1 MDRMPWTPAPHRRY
15 WVFDGRRGA
24 GLAAASAVLL
34 GTTPALGK
42 LAIEAGLA
50 PLAVVAARTAG
61 AAALLLIVVAV
72 FRRGFLTIYPVG
84 MAGCFLAGGLNGLG
98 SLLYYT
104 GLARLDAGLAQLLFS
119 LYPVF
124 VAVLL
129 YLDGQRYT
137 RLTLARLGL
146 SLPAVYLLTRAAGAP
161 VDPGAAA
168 LMVGAGA
175 LYALHIPINQRVLYE
190 VPAPTVTLYTLLA
203 MTAVV
208 VPAWLIGGAEV
219 PADIGA
225 GAAPLIALTGV
236 TFLSRLA
243 LFAGVKRIGGMQAS
257 LLGLMELLVAVFLAH
272 IWLHESL
279 SASQWAGAGLLAVA
293 LLLAVLDPGSAVA
306 RTGRGWLHWLTPPER
321 ARAAVMGG
329 GGGDGDAMEH

>member
-1 MDRMPWTPAPHRRY
+1 MRE
-15 WVFDGRRGA
+15 RGA

-42 LAIEAGLA
+42 LALEAGLA

-61 AAALLLIVVAV
+61 AAALLFIVVLIL
-72 FRRGFLTIYPVG
+72 RRRFLYIYPLG
-84 MAGCFLAGGLNGLG
+84 LAGCLLAGGLNGLG

-129 YLDGQRYT
+129 FLDGQRYT
-137 RLTLARLGL
+137 LLTLARLLL
-146 SLPAVYLLTRAAGAP
+146 SLPAVVLLTRAAGAP
-161 VDPGAAA
+161 VNAGAAA

-208 VPAWLIGGAEV
+208 VPAWLIGGAGLGG
-219 PADIGA
+219 DWSA
-225 GAAPLIALTGV
+225 GVWPLLALTGV

-257 LLGLMELLVAVFLAH
+257 LLGLAELLVAVLLAQL
-272 IWLHESL
+272 WLRESL
-279 SASQWAGAGLLAVA
+279 SASQWAGAALLAVA
-293 LLLAVLDPGSAVA
+293 LLLAVLDPGSALA
-306 RTGRGWLHWLTPPER
+306 RRGRGWLHWLTPPEGR
-321 ARAAVMGG
+321 VRGVEAR
-329 GGGDGDAMEH
+329 DGVREA

>member
-1 MDRMPWTPAPHRRY
+1 MQ
-15 WVFDGRRGA
+15 GRGA
-24 GLAAASAVLL
+24 GFAAASAVLL
-34 GTTPALGK
+34 GMTPVFGKQAL
-42 LAIEAGLA
+42 EAGLG

-61 AAALLLIVVAV
+61 AAALLFIVVAI
-72 FRRGFLTIYPVG
+72 FRRGNLYIYPLG

-124 VAVLL
+124 VAVIL
-129 YLDGQRYT
+129 YLDGVRYT
-137 RLTLARLGL
+137 LLTLARLAL
-146 SLPAVYLLTRAAGAP
+146 SLPAVVLLTRAAGAP

-168 LMVGAGA
+168 LMLGAGA

-208 VPAWLIGGAEV
+208 VPAWLIGGAELRG
-219 PADIGA
+219 DWSA
-225 GAAPLIALTGV
+225 GSWPLLALTSV

-243 LFAGVKRIGGMQAS
+243 LFSGVKRIGGMQTS
-257 LLGLMELLVAVFLAH
+257 LLGLAELLVAVFLAH
-272 IWLHESL
+272 LLLRESL
-279 SASQWAGAGLLAVA
+279 TASQWLGAALLAVA
-293 LLLAVLDPGSAVA
+293 LLLAVLDPGSSLA
-306 RTGRGWLHWLTPPER
+306 RTGRGWLHWLTPPEG
-321 ARAAVMGG
+321 AVVGPGAAAAGRVTAEA
-329 GGGDGDAMEH
+329 GDGDGGR

>member
-1 MDRMPWTPAPHRRY
+1 MSWMRQK
-15 WVFDGRRGA
+15 GA

-42 LAIEAGLA
+42 LALEAGLA

-61 AAALLLIVVAV
+61 AAALLLLVVAI
-72 FRRGFLTIYPVG
+72 FRRRFLYIYPLG
-84 MAGCFLAGGLNGLG
+84 LAGCLLAGGLNGLG

-129 YLDGQRYT
+129 FLDGQRYT
-137 RLTLARLGL
+137 LLTLARLLL
-146 SLPAVYLLTRAAGAP
+146 SLPAVVLLTRAAGAP
-161 VDPGAAA
+161 VDAGAAA

-190 VPAPTVTLYTLLA
+190 VPAPTVTLYTLVA

-208 VPAWLIGGAEV
+208 VPAWLIGGADL
-219 PADIGA
+219 AGDWRAGA
-225 GAAPLIALTGV
+225 GPLLALTGV

-257 LLGLMELLVAVFLAH
+257 LLGLAELLVAVFLAQL
-272 IWLHESL
+272 WLRESL
-279 SASQWAGAGLLAVA
+279 SASQWAGAALLAVA
-293 LLLAVLDPGSAVA
+293 LLLAVFDPGATLA
-306 RTGRGWLHWLTPPER
+306 RRGRGWLHWLTPPEGAVEPAAAGPGHTAAKAGGAER
-321 ARAAVMGG
+321 AP
-329 GGGDGDAMEH
+329 